1 MKDDLLM
8 LNLFPEVPTN
18 TYSSRN
24 EIIFVIDHSGSMHGQ
39 KIESARA
46 TLLLFLKSLPLGCLF
61 NIFSF
66 GSSFSVLFKKGS
78 RVYSEATLR
87 EACQLQAAMKAD
99 MGGTEI
105 LAPLKDI
112 YDKPPIPGYS
122 R

>member
-24 EIIFVIDHSGSMHGQ
+24 EIIFVIDRSGSMHGE

-61 NIFSF
+61 NIVSF

-122 R
+122 

>member
-1 MKDDLLM
+1 
-8 LNLFPEVPTN
+8 
-18 TYSSRN
+18 
-24 EIIFVIDHSGSMHGQ
+24 SMHGE

-61 NIFSF
+61 NIVSF

-122 R
+122 

>member
-24 EIIFVIDHSGSMHGQ
+24 EIIFVIDRSGEEACMGK

-61 NIFSF
+61 NIVSF
-66 GSSFSVLFKKGS
+66 GSSFSVLFKK
-78 RVYSEATLR
+78 
-87 EACQLQAAMKAD
+87 
-99 MGGTEI
+99 
-105 LAPLKDI
+105 
-112 YDKPPIPGYS
+112 
-122 R
+122 